1 MGENW
6 GDGTRTVHAGY
17 PEPVP
22 GQPFLPGPVFA
33 VPYHLGSGTPADV
46 VDGYGRASNPTW
58 RVLESAL
65 AELDGG
71 HSVIFPSGM
80 GALATMLRV
89 LCRAGDV
96 VVMPSDGYY
105 LARSLFTAE
114 LDHVDVRYVPTTGP
128 WTAETVAGARLVVI
142 ETPSNPGMDV
152 CDIAAIA
159 ELVHAAGGLLAVD
172 NTTATPLGQ
181 RPLALGADLSVASDS
196 KALAGHSD
204 LLLGHVSC
212 ADAEIAERLRFA
224 RSVGGL
230 ACGPFETWLVHRGL
244 GSLDLRL
251 SRQAANAA
259 ALTELMLSHPAVS
272 GVRWPGLPRDPGHAI
287 AARQMRRFSGVFSFT
302 LRSVD
307 AVNLFLASAEIVVAA
322 TSFGGLHS
330 TADRRAQWGDPVPDA
345 LVRFSCGCEDTADL
359 VADVR
364 SALDRVHS
372 LGRG

>member
-1 MGENW
+1 VGEYW

-17 PEPVP
+17 PEPVA

-33 VPYHLGSGTPADV
+33 VPYHLGSGTPADI

-65 AELDGG
+65 TELDGG
-71 HSVIFPSGM
+71 PSVIFPSGM
-80 GALATMLRV
+80 GALATTLRV
-89 LCRAGDV
+89 LCRAGDT

-105 LARSLFTAE
+105 LARQLFTAD
-114 LDHVDVRYVPTTGP
+114 LDHLDVRYVPTTGP
-128 WTAETVAGARLVVI
+128 WTAETVAGARLVVV

-159 ELVHAAGGLLAVD
+159 ELVHAAGGLLVVD

-212 ADAEIAERLRFA
+212 ADAEIADRLRTA

-230 ACGPFETWLVHRGL
+230 APGPFETWLVHRGL

-251 SRQAANAA
+251 SRQAENAT
-259 ALTELMLSHPAVS
+259 ALTELMLAHPAVTS
-272 GVRWPGLPRDPGHAI
+272 VRWPGLPDDPGHAI

-302 LRSVD
+302 LSSVD
-307 AVNLFLASAEIVVAA
+307 AVNTFLSTAEIVVAA

-359 VADVR
+359 LADVR
-364 SALDRVHS
+364 NALDRVQS
-372 LGRG
+372 AGRA

>member
-1 MGENW
+1 MGEHL
-6 GDGTRTVHAGY
+6 GDGTRSVHAGY
-17 PEPVP
+17 PEPVA

-33 VPYHLGSGTPADV
+33 APYHLGTGGPADV
-46 VDGYGRASNPTW
+46 ADGYGRASNPTW
-58 RVLESAL
+58 RALETAL

-80 GALATMLRV
+80 GALASMLRV
-89 LCRAGDV
+89 LCRAGDT
-96 VVMPSDGYY
+96 VVMPADGYFV
-105 LARSLFTAE
+105 ARQLFATD
-114 LDHVDVRYVPTTGP
+114 LDHLDVRYVPTAGP
-128 WTAETVAGARLVVI
+128 WNADTVAGARLVVI

-159 ELVHAAGGLLAVD
+159 GLTHAAGGLLAVD

-181 RPLALGADLSVASDS
+181 RPLELGADLTVASDS

-212 ADAEIAERLRFA
+212 LDGELAEKLRTA
-224 RSVGGL
+224 RAVGGL
-230 ACGPFETWLVHRGL
+230 APGPFETWLVHRGV

-251 SRQAANAA
+251 ARQAENAA
-259 ALTELMLSHPAVS
+259 ALTELMSSHPAVVE
-272 GVRWPGLPRDPGHAI
+272 VRWPGLPGDPGNAI
-287 AARQMRRFSGVFSFT
+287 AARQMLRFNGVFSFALST
-302 LRSVD
+302 VESVSI
-307 AVNLFLASAEIVVAA
+307 FLANAKLVVAA

-330 TADRRAQWGDPVPDA
+330 SADRRAQWGDPVPDA

-364 SALDRVHS
+364 QALDRVQS
-372 LGRG
+372 AERA